1 MCSLSASA
9 KPSASCACNSAMK
22 CSCSLIDSSQ
32 RLASK
37 LASDLARRILAV
49 RAAQV
54 VCSTGLPASRAIS
67 AWICWFM
74 HGTVSGIAQ
83 RTGRAMSDDKPSPR
97 RGRKPPPGDKR
108 QFLTTMDPDVIRAIK
123 QAALGLDR
131 TASDVMEEAAKEW
144 PERHR
149 A

>member
-1 MCSLSASA
+1 MGRFPGLHNAQAGRCRTT
-9 KPSASCACNSAMK
+9 N
-22 CSCSLIDSSQ
+22 
-32 RLASK
+32 RLQEGGENFS
-37 LASDLARRILAV
+37 RR
-49 RAAQV
+49 
-54 VCSTGLPASRAIS
+54 
-67 AWICWFM
+67 
-74 HGTVSGIAQ
+74 
-83 RTGRAMSDDKPSPR
+83 
-97 RGRKPPPGDKR
+97 DKR